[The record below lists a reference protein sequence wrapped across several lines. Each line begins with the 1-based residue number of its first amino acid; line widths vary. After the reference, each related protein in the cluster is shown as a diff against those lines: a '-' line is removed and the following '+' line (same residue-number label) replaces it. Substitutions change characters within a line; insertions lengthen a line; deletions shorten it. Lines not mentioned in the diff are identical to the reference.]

1 MRIDK
6 YVFKGYPKQDVPE
19 KRFLVSFKNLEILNR
34 LSSYQVADILDC
46 QESAEVRTRKIS
58 IDGKEHYFRTVSHAD
73 AQIASTANTES
84 IANTASTA
92 SEDAISKADF
102 EQSCEKMYHLY
113 RLVHRVR
120 YAFSDGIV
128 SAVILAGIPVKSD
141 EARGVFMM
149 LDTFDLWNGFGIL
162 TIKGSKVVNLDY
174 ETLEVPGFEIVKEIT
189 NDKTYFT
196 KSISTIDY
204 TSFLE

>member
-6 YVFKGYPKQDVPE
+6 YVFRGYPKQDVPE

-58 IDGKEHYFRTVSHAD
+58 IEGKEHYFRTVSHAD
-73 AQIASTANTES
+73 VQIASTANTES
-84 IANTASTA
+84 TA
-92 SEDAISKADF
+92 SEEAISKEDF
-102 EQSCEKMYHLY
+102 EASCEKMYHLY

-128 SAVILAGIPVKSD
+128 SAAILAGIPVKSD